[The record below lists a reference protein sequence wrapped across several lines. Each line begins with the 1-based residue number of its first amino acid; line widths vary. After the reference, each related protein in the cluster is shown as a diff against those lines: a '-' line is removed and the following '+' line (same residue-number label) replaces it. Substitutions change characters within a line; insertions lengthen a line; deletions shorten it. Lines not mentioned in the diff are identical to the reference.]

1 MKADLRPGGR
11 NLSVIEEEEGKGP
24 SSSTGNFNSISLLNF
39 MYTPVIGDDADEE
52 EEEGSPGENYEKSVP
67 AKEQEVNIEETS
79 SNMNGDTKL
88 DNGEETTRVGVE
100 LLVKRQTI
108 KENGS
113 DLKGD
118 DGKRRVERSQQWF
131 YQVNSDHLS

>member
-1 MKADLRPGGR
+1 
-11 NLSVIEEEEGKGP
+11 
-24 SSSTGNFNSISLLNF
+24 
-39 MYTPVIGDDADEE
+39 MYTPLIGDDADEE
-52 EEEGSPGENYEKSVP
+52 EEVGSPGENCEKSVP

-79 SNMNGDTKL
+79 SNMNGDTML
-88 DNGEETTRVGVE
+88 DNGEETTRVGVK

-131 YQVNSDHLS
+131 YQVNSDHLN